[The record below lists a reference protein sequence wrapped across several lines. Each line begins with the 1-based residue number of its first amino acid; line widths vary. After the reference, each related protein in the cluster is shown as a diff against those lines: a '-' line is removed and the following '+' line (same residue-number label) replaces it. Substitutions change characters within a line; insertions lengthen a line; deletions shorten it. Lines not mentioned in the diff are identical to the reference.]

1 MERPDIM
8 SELRPD
14 RREAADDEYSWTAD
28 RLRHVLRT
36 ELQSRRLVIVS
47 NRQPYSHE
55 KDERGE
61 ISVRTSAGGVVTLLS
76 PLMRACAGIW
86 VAHGSGS
93 ADRELVDTDDRVR
106 VPPDS
111 PSYLLRRVWLST
123 EERKRY
129 YEGFSNEGLWPL
141 CHTTPMDPTF
151 RPAEW
156 LFYKQVNRRFAEAAL
171 QECGGDRPIVFVQDY
186 HLALLPLLLR
196 EVLPELTIVQFWH
209 IPWPGPERLM
219 QCPWWQQIVRH
230 MLGSDVLGFNTPEH
244 CHNFLAAAGR
254 LGGVRVDKT
263 IGSASIGAHV
273 CRVSEYPDSIE
284 WASQSPGE
292 SPDSER
298 MAVEIRRQF
307 GIAAG
312 VAIGVSV
319 ERCDPTKGI
328 LQRLSA
334 LERVFE
340 TTPGW
345 RGAFTLLQVAVPSR
359 SNVPAYQELQQM
371 IAKEVDRINGRFA
384 TPAWE
389 PVIWVREEKSREYLY
404 ALYRSADVCLV
415 NSLHDGMNLVAKE
428 FVAARDDENGVLI
441 LSRCAGAA
449 HELVEAVLID
459 PLDIAATASA
469 IDTALR
475 MPREERRDRMR
486 SMRKTVERHNVYRW
500 AGRIL
505 LDAAKVNNAVHQGLN
520 RRAMP

>member
-1 MERPDIM
+1 M

-14 RREAADDEYSWTAD
+14 RSEAADDECSWTAD
-28 RLRHVLRT
+28 RLRRVLRT

-55 KDERGE
+55 RDEGGQ

-93 ADRELVDTDDRVR
+93 ADREIVDTDDRVR
-106 VPPDS
+106 VPPEA
-111 PSYLLRRVWLST
+111 PAYLLRRVWLST

-141 CHTTPMDPTF
+141 CHTTPMDPIF
-151 RPAEW
+151 RPTEW
-156 LFYKQVNRRFAEAAL
+156 LFYKQVNRRFADAAL
-171 QECGGDRPIVFVQDY
+171 QECSGDRPIVFVQDY
-186 HLALLPLLLR
+186 HLALLPQLLR
-196 EVLPELTIVQFWH
+196 EVLPEMTVVQFWH
-209 IPWPGPERLM
+209 IPWPSPERLM
-219 QCPWWQQIVRH
+219 QCPWWQQIVRY

-244 CHNFLAAAGR
+244 CDNFLAAASR
-254 LGGVRVDKT
+254 LGSVRVDKVRGT
-263 IGSASIGAHV
+263 AAIGAHV
-273 CRVSEYPDSIE
+273 CRVSPYPDSIE
-284 WASQSPGE
+284 WTFRSADE
-292 SPDSER
+292 SSDSER
-298 MAVEIRRQF
+298 GLEIRRQF
-307 GIAAG
+307 GIGSA
-312 VAIGVSV
+312 VRIGISV
-319 ERCDPTKGI
+319 DRCDPTKGI

-334 LERVFE
+334 LEAMFE
-340 TTPGW
+340 AIPQR
-345 RGAFTLLQVAVPSR
+345 RGAFTLLQIAVPSR
-359 SNVPAYQELQQM
+359 TNVPAYQELQQL
-371 IAKEVDRINGRFA
+371 IEKEVARINARFA
-384 TPAWE
+384 TPEWK
-389 PVIWVREEKSREYLY
+389 PVVWVREEQSREYLH
-404 ALYRSADVCLV
+404 ALYRGADVCLV

-428 FVAARDDENGVLI
+428 FVAARDDEDGVLV

-475 MPREERRDRMR
+475 MPREARRDRMR

-505 LDAAKVNNAVHQGLN
+505 LDAAKVNNVARPQLD
-520 RRAMP
+520 RKAMP